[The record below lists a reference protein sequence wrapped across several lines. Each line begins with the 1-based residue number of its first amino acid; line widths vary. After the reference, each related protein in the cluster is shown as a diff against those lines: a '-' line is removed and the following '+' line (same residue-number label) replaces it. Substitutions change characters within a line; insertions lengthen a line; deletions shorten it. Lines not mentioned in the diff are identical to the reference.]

1 MDGHNRIVYKYCHP
15 SFQFFLLITTQHNPT
30 HPSRVI
36 TRNNLKTIEPK
47 MNSNNQRSRGGVS
60 NDMAD
65 SSMNSTKD
73 MMSGMDSGGGG
84 KMDDNFGNNDRQNHG
99 DNQGLMGKMAS
110 MVGVGN
116 NNNDSNNN
124 DRSGQNPSSKMMGGV
139 GGGGGQQDFNRQRN
153 NNQDQQPSMGDKVKG
168 TYQQAKG
175 KVMNDPHTARKG
187 DMRKDQAGGDSNDI
201 MGGAGI

>member
-1 MDGHNRIVYKYCHP
+1 MISGCSAYLAAYGRVNLGWMGTIESSINTATLP
-15 SFQFFLLITTQHNPT
+15 SSFPSHHSQHNPT
-30 HPSRVI
+30 HPSRI
-36 TRNNLKTIEPK
+36 TRNNLKTVEPK

-84 KMDDNFGNNDRQNHG
+84 KMDDNFGNNDRQNNG

-124 DRSGQNPSSKMMGGV
+124 DRSGHNPSSKMMGGV

-153 NNQDQQPSMGDKVKG
+153 NNQDQQPSMGDKVK
-168 TYQQAKG
+168 
-175 KVMNDPHTARKG
+175 VLMNKPKANHERPSYSSK
-187 DMRKDQAGGDSNDI
+187 R
-201 MGGAGI
+201 